1 VRRADTSVERTRRG
15 VFAPL
20 VRSEA
25 AALGDARTARPL
37 DFWEVALDLTAAV
50 VVVWALLTRLPADR
64 LPAYFVLL
72 GLACVFSALR
82 RPRPATSTL
91 LVTVVCVVVGVVGMS
106 PLAVAVIAQVCL
118 FSVALRADRRRTF
131 TVGAVVAV
139 GLVAA
144 FALSTPRPL
153 TDTSA
158 LAALPW
164 TGLVL
169 GAGLALRANRDYVQ
183 ALEERATA
191 TLAARESETTRR
203 VADERVRIA
212 RDLHD
217 AVAHSIAVVNV
228 HAGAAERRLA
238 TDTDG
243 ARESLREVRRASREV
258 LLELRDI
265 VAVLRT
271 GDDDPVGPPASAEGV
286 PALLAGTEALGLPVH
301 AVIDA
306 HLDGLDPTADAA
318 LYRVLQEALTN
329 AHRHGTGA
337 ARVLVHDADDGI
349 LLVVTNP
356 AADRVTGTE
365 GGYGLVGMRER
376 VEQAGGHL
384 RTGLTSGVFAVE
396 AWLPRVRHPARV
408 EADAAGSPP

>member
-1 VRRADTSVERTRRG
+1 MRRADSSVERIRG
-15 VFAPL
+15 RALAPL
-20 VRSEA
+20 ARNGT
-25 AALGDARTARPL
+25 ALPGDAHPVRPL
-37 DFWEVALDLTAAV
+37 DFWEVALDLVAGIAV
-50 VVVWALLTRLPADR
+50 VAALVTRLPGES
-64 LPAYFVLL
+64 LPAYLFLL
-72 GLACVFSALR
+72 SLACVFAALR

-91 LVTVVCVVVGVVGMS
+91 LVTIVCVVVGMVGVS
-106 PLAVAVIAQVCL
+106 PLATAVIAQVCL
-118 FSVALRADRRRTF
+118 FSCALRADRRRSF
-131 TVGAVVAV
+131 TIAATVAV
-139 GLVAA
+139 GLVVA

-158 LAALPW
+158 LAVLPW

-169 GAGLALRANRDYVQ
+169 GAGLAVRANRDYVR
-183 ALEERATA
+183 ALEERAAA
-191 TLAARESETTRR
+191 THAARESEATRR

-228 HAGAAERRLA
+228 HAGAAERRLT
-238 TDTDG
+238 TDPDG
-243 ARESLREVRRASREV
+243 AQESLREVRRASREV

-286 PALLAGTEALGLPVH
+286 PALLALTEALGLRVH
-301 AVIDA
+301 AAIDA

-329 AHRHGTGA
+329 AHRHGTGP
-337 ARVLVHDADDGI
+337 ARVLIQDEDGG
-349 LLVVTNP
+349 LLLEVTNP
-356 AADRVTGTE
+356 TADREPGAE

-376 VEQAGGHL
+376 VEQAGGRL
-384 RTGLTSGVFAVE
+384 RTGVE
-396 AWLPRVRHPARV
+396 NGAFVVNVWLPRARHTDGV
-408 EADAAGSPP
+408 DAAGGSL

>member
-1 VRRADTSVERTRRG
+1 MRRAGSSVEQIRERGPALITWNRT
-15 VFAPL
+15 
-20 VRSEA
+20 
-25 AALGDARTARPL
+25 ALPDARPTRTF
-37 DFWEVALDLTAAV
+37 DFWEAALDLTAIV
-50 VVVWALLTRLPADR
+50 VVVAELIARLPGQS
-64 LPAYFVLL
+64 LPAYLFLL
-72 GLACVFSALR
+72 SLACVFAALR

-91 LVTVVCVVVGVVGMS
+91 LVTIVCVVVGVVGVS
-106 PLAVAVIAQVCL
+106 PLATAVIAQVCL
-118 FSVALRADRRRTF
+118 FSCALRAGRRCSF
-131 TVGAVVAV
+131 TIAATVAV
-139 GLVAA
+139 GLVIA

-158 LAALPW
+158 LAVLPW

-169 GAGLALRANRDYVQ
+169 GAGLAVRANRDYVR
-183 ALEERATA
+183 ALEERAAA
-191 TLAARESETTRR
+191 THAARESEATRR

-228 HAGAAERRLA
+228 HAGAAERRLT
-238 TDTDG
+238 TDPDG
-243 ARESLREVRRASREV
+243 AQESLREVRRASREV

-286 PALLAGTEALGLPVH
+286 PALLALTEALGLRVH
-301 AVIDA
+301 AAIDA

-329 AHRHGTGA
+329 AHRHGTGP
-337 ARVLVHDADDGI
+337 ARVRIQDEDGGM

-356 AADRVTGTE
+356 AAERELGAE

-376 VEQAGGHL
+376 VEQAGGRL
-384 RTGLTSGVFAVE
+384 RTGVDNGAFVVNV
-396 AWLPRVRHPARV
+396 WLPRVRHTDGV
-408 EADAAGSPP
+408 DADAAESFP